1 MKCLNNAIHS
11 PHFTQIQIIRWF
23 SQRKLISGNS
33 YQILAN
39 GQFESS
45 TLLRLPVVG
54 GFLFSLLMLYYDR
67 VCVKNRI
74 LSRKAMHANK
84 QMWRERKRNR
94 TIYKWIKGQFT
105 C

>member
-54 GFLFSLLMLYYDR
+54 GFLFFFINVVLWPCLCKKSNL
-67 VCVKNRI
+67 I
-74 LSRKAMHANK
+74 TQSHARK
-84 QMWRERKRNR
+84 
-94 TIYKWIKGQFT
+94 
-105 C
+105 